1 MFFGFG
7 ATAFKSSAAPPVEK
21 QYLMKYSIW
30 SNQSVHCAFDSIVC
44 ISLIVLAES
53 RIKVDV
59 DFRGVSKMA
68 TNIFRL
74 ALYTTVR
81 QVVKSRI
88 RLPLIKVMNSLGLI
102 LLD

>member
-1 MFFGFG
+1 MH
-7 ATAFKSSAAPPVEK
+7 
-21 QYLMKYSIW
+21 L
-30 SNQSVHCAFDSIVC
+30 IVC
-44 ISLIVLAES
+44 ISLIVFAES

-74 ALYTTVR
+74 VLYTIVR